1 MQKKYFWQTEYSI
14 ILLVIFAVI
23 LLFMPMSIQNTAQAM
38 FISKWN
44 EQYNR
49 IDYMFTVIDTHISDE
64 IIKNFDETKTSQ
76 EKEQLL
82 LMLVKP
88 YLRIDTEHRPPKHYK
103 PRYMNN
109 TKVFKGEP
117 YYFDEY
123 YFTKNNIIAGIKDVK
138 STNAEEPFFMMMFD
152 LNGLM
157 PPNRWGKDIF
167 GVNIYDKGKIEPFGA
182 GIEMDELK
190 KDCSKEGS
198 GITCSYY
205 YKIGGGFDG

>member
-1 MQKKYFWQTEYSI
+1 MTKKHFWQTEYSI
-14 ILLVIFAVI
+14 ILLVIFSAI
-23 LLFMPMSIQNTAQAM
+23 LLLMPMSVQNTTQAM

-49 IDYMFTVIDTHISDE
+49 IDYMFTVIDTHISDD
-64 IIKNFDETKTSQ
+64 IIKNFDETKTSR

-88 YLRIDTEHRPPKHYK
+88 YLRIDTERHPPKHYK

-109 TKVFKGEP
+109 TKVFKGQD
-117 YYFDEY
+117 YYFDEF
-123 YFTKNNIIAGIKDVK
+123 YFTENNIIAGIKDVK
-138 STNAEEPFFMMMFD
+138 NVDNKTPFFMMMFD

-167 GVNIYDKGKIEPFGA
+167 GVYIYDMGKIEPFGSEL
-182 GIEMDELK
+182 GMDELK
-190 KDCSKEGS
+190 KDCSKEGT
-198 GITCSYY
+198 GVYCSYY